1 MSSKLFIGCS
11 GWNYGDSSEKGG
23 WRNVFYPD
31 NKTRKLSYY
40 SQFFNTV
47 EMDATF
53 YNRFYQHMT
62 QGLFVGIA
70 RTTPPDFKIS
80 VKVPEIITHDKRLD
94 INKDVMVDL
103 MTFLDKISPLK
114 NSNKLGAIIIQLP
127 PSFTITES
135 KKLEEFL
142 NVLMNNTDV
151 QSNNNFAIEF
161 RHTSWNTEGVLELLQ
176 HYDIASVLTDSPERE
191 HLEFLSNENN
201 ITSRSTSVVRLHGR
215 NTTQGHYWYN
225 YLYSQKELEPWVE
238 KIGRINQKT
247 DTIFV
252 YFNNHYGGK
261 ALVNALQFKEMI
273 NHKPLPDN
281 EKKVLEYAKKYL
293 SNKLL

>member
-103 MTFLDKISPLK
+103 ITFLDKISPLK

-176 HYDIASVLTDSPERE
+176 HYDIASVLTDSPEKE

-225 YLYSQKELEPWVE
+225 YLYSQRELEPWVE

-293 SNKLL
+293 SNNLL

>member
-94 INKDVMVDL
+94 MNKDVMVDL

-225 YLYSQKELEPWVE
+225 YLYSQRELEPWVE

>member
-225 YLYSQKELEPWVE
+225 YLYSQRELEPWVE